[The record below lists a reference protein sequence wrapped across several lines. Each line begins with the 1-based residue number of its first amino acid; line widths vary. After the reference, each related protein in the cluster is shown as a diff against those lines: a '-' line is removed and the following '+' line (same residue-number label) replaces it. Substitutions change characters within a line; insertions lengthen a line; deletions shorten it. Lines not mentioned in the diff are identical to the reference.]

1 MTAADPLAGL
11 RPGASPAEAE
21 SFAEARMRLATRGA
35 TPPRVPMRRVL
46 LASAA
51 VLGVETAVM
60 LATDR
65 SLHDVL
71 LPGYLILM
79 VAFGLVFCLGAVTV
93 AGFAAGAAAAG
104 LVVVEHAALV
114 PLLLG
119 AALLALV
126 CGFAPGWARVEAW
139 QAQQS
144 RPLTAE
150 EEAAVGQRALD
161 GGRSRGWSP
170 GVRLRNYW
178 RADRVLASFLVLSFH
193 PLMAAF
199 SLWFISWSAAR

>member
-1 MTAADPLAGL
+1 MTAANPLSGL

-21 SFAEARMRLATRGA
+21 SFAESRMRLATAGPR
-35 TPPRVPMRRVL
+35 PPRVPMRKVL
-46 LASAA
+46 LSCAA

-65 SLHDVL
+65 SLTEVL

-104 LVVVEHAALV
+104 LVVMQPGALL
-114 PLLLG
+114 PLLGG
-119 AALLALV
+119 AALLALG

-139 QAQQS
+139 QAAHS

-150 EEAAVGQRALD
+150 EEAAVGQRALSAD
-161 GGRSRGWSP
+161 RSRGWSR

-178 RADRVLASFLVLSFH
+178 RADRVLAAFLVLSFH

-199 SLWFISWSAAR
+199 SLWFIDWSAGR